1 MQAVL
6 ELLTTSADQSAIMQQ
21 MDPNHSGL
29 EMEQEDESIIE
40 HEGKKYS
47 RI

>member
-1 MQAVL
+1 
-6 ELLTTSADQSAIMQQ
+6 
-21 MDPNHSGL
+21 MDPDPQNHSGM

-40 HEGKKYS
+40 HDGKKYS